1 MEVGLR
7 VNNIINNEKE
17 GIINN
22 LNRTDIENISSANL
36 DKGKNN
42 SNNIKNSKEY
52 DRIDISKKARLA
64 FKAKEIVFRLQDNY
78 FEDEENISKYKEI
91 VKEGKYLLRK
101 VSEVVAD
108 KIRDKLMSNPVN
120 ELRKFPMSR
129 KDYLAYKIAD
139 YLVN

>member
-22 LNRTDIENISSANL
+22 LNRTDVENISSADL
-36 DKGKNN
+36 DKEKNN
-42 SNNIKNSKEY
+42 SDSIENSKEY
-52 DRIDISKKARLA
+52 DRIDISKKARSA
-64 FKAKEIVFRLQDNY
+64 FKAKEIVSKIEDNY
-78 FEDEENISKYKEI
+78 YEDKKNISKYREI
-91 VKEGKYLLRK
+91 VEEGKYLLRK

-108 KIRDKLMSNPVN
+108 RIRDKLVTGTVD
-120 ELRKFPMSR
+120 ELREFPMPR

-139 YLVN
+139 YLIN